1 MLAGCLVKFDMSNNP
16 LFNLVGKKTL
26 ITGATGGFGT
36 ELVRAFT
43 AHGQEITATGRN
55 SVKLDALQSLGP
67 KTINL
72 ELTDPTAV
80 KEFSK
85 NCDAFDHIILA
96 HGINGPRPM
105 RMISPEFSLN
115 VIQTNLLSTLDLIS
129 NLLRARKINSPG
141 RVVFISSVSAHFGAN
156 NNTAYAASK
165 AGGEAAMVGLARDL
179 LHKGVTVNSIAPA
192 AVDTPLFEG
201 AKPDILDEKNYP
213 LGVGKV
219 QDISKAAIFLCL
231 EGSKYITGES
241 IILDGGCTWL
251 F

>member
-1 MLAGCLVKFDMSNNP
+1 MPNSS
-16 LFNLVGKKTL
+16 LFNLVGKNTL

-36 ELVRAFT
+36 ELVKKFT
-43 AHGQEITATGRN
+43 EYGNHITAAGRN
-55 SVKLDALQSLGP
+55 FDKLNKLKDVNVDPISLD
-67 KTINL
+67 L
-72 ELTDPTAV
+72 SDPIAV
-80 KEFSK
+80 KNFSK
-85 NCDAFDHIILA
+85 TCKSFDHIVLA

-105 RMISPEFSLN
+105 RMISPEFTLN
-115 VIQTNLLSTLDLIS
+115 VIQTNLLSTLDLVS

-141 RVVFISSVSAHFGAN
+141 RIIFISSISAHFGAN

-192 AVDTPLFEG
+192 AVETPLFEG
-201 AKPDILDEKNYP
+201 GKPDILDEKNYP
-213 LGVGKV
+213 LGLGSVE
-219 QDISKAAIFLCL
+219 DISNAAVFLCL
-231 EGSKYITGES
+231 EGSKYITGEA